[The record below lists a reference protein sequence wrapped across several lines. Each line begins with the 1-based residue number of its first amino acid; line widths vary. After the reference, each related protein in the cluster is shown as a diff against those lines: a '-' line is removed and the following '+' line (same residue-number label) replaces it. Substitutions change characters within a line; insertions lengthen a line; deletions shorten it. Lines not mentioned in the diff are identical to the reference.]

1 MECDSGD
8 VIAILCARHADMDAI
23 RRQIG
28 LRHGSSPVS
37 YGVDISDPERSL
49 GAHGGFIAA
58 FAFVPP
64 PVDYIRVHESHGA
77 TVWNGMYRWQFRGM
91 WSKARHFW
99 HVFGVLSTFHVS
111 ANGSH

>member
-8 VIAILCARHADMDAI
+8 VIAILCARHVDMDAI

-77 TVWNGMYRWQFRGM
+77 TVWNGMYRWQAISGY
-91 WSKARHFW
+91 
-99 HVFGVLSTFHVS
+99 VVEG
-111 ANGSH
+111 

>member
-1 MECDSGD
+1 
-8 VIAILCARHADMDAI
+8 MDAI

-77 TVWNGMYRWQFRGM
+77 TVWNGMCRWQAISGYVVEGYAFLACLRRVIHIPCISERFSLRKVRVG
-91 WSKARHFW
+91 
-99 HVFGVLSTFHVS
+99 S
-111 ANGSH
+111 AGKRT

>member
-8 VIAILCARHADMDAI
+8 VIAVLCARHADMDAI

-28 LRHGSSPVS
+28 FRHGSSPVS

-58 FAFVPP
+58 FAFVSP

-77 TVWNGMYRWQFRGM
+77 TVWNGTCRWQAISGY
-91 WSKARHFW
+91 
-99 HVFGVLSTFHVS
+99 VVEG
-111 ANGSH
+111 